1 MPMSSEHEELPDL
14 AAVLTRM
21 TGGTRIIQVQDIAEA
36 LGQHRQRITEWRKNG
51 KLYSATV
58 LADLALRLGLNRVE
72 LLANYN
78 IVTDEEV
85 LEYAEEIRR
94 HPRTQPPGRGVTA
107 TAPDGRTSAPPKT
120 SRRKRRT
127 PRGDADPL

>member
-1 MPMSSEHEELPDL
+1 MSSDYEELSDL

-21 TGGTRIIQVQDIAEA
+21 TGGTRIIQVQDIADA

-72 LLANYN
+72 LLASYN

-94 HPRTQPPGRGVTA
+94 HPRIRPAARGVTA
-107 TAPDGRTSAPPKT
+107 IAPDGRTATTPQKT

>member
-1 MPMSSEHEELPDL
+1 MSSEHEGLPDL

-21 TGGTRIIQVQDIAEA
+21 TGGARIIQVQDIADA

-58 LADLALRLGLNRVE
+58 LTDIAQRLGLNRVE
-72 LLANYN
+72 LLASYN
-78 IVTDEEV
+78 IVTDDEV

-94 HPRTQPPGRGVTA
+94 HPRTLPSGRGVTA
-107 TAPDGRTSAPPKT
+107 TAPDGRTATTPQKT
-120 SRRKRRT
+120 TRRRRT
-127 PRGDADPL
+127 VRADADPL

>member
-1 MPMSSEHEELPDL
+1 MSSDYEELPDL

-21 TGGTRIIQVQDIAEA
+21 TGGTRIIQVQDIADA

-58 LADLALRLGLNRVE
+58 LTELAMRLGLNRVE
-72 LLANYN
+72 LLASYN

-94 HPRTQPPGRGVTA
+94 HPRTQSAGRGVTA
-107 TAPDGRTSAPPKT
+107 TAPDGKT
-120 SRRKRRT
+120 ATTPQKTTGRKRRT